1 MAFHK
6 QTSPVMSW
14 IRAYP
19 AVGFW
24 MLTLFVTAGGCG
36 HEASL
41 TRETATGGVATWSV
55 QSDGDIL
62 SSAGRRH
69 ALRLIKEKCPNGS
82 RTIKEGEIPK
92 VSQAADR
99 HWRGQMGNDRIWGIQ
114 FICE

>member
-1 MAFHK
+1 MALNK
-6 QTSPVMSW
+6 QTSPLMSCLQ
-14 IRAYP
+14 AYP

-24 MLTLFVTAGGCG
+24 MLILFVAAGGCG

-41 TRETATGGVATWSV
+41 THETASGGVATWSV

-62 SSAGRRH
+62 SSAGRRD
-69 ALRLIKEKCPNGS
+69 ALQLIKGKCPNGS
-82 RTIKEGEIPK
+82 RIIKEGEIPK
-92 VSQAADR
+92 VSQTADR